1 MICLVLSGAE
11 ATSVFLRLLPTL
23 GCMQWERPGAI
34 GAGGGGGG
42 RGGGRG
48 GGGGGVSCR
57 TDVAYITVS
66 QSAVSSLTLILLP
79 TTSLNPAASQS
90 WRPGARSA

>member
-11 ATSVFLRLLPTL
+11 ATSVFLRLLTTL
-23 GCMQWERPGAI
+23 GCMQRERPGAI
-34 GAGGGGGG
+34 GGGGG
-42 RGGGRG
+42 RR